1 MNIHYFISGVVHKL
15 KHHLGDFG
23 STGAMCCTGDLL
35 ACAGYDLDNG
45 LAYINCEC
53 KFTTIYTLSQNY
65 YHGFV
70 KQYQYMWNQN
80 VC

>member
-45 LAYINCEC
+45 LAYINCEY
-53 KFTTIYTLSQNY
+53 KLTTKIEHVLYSCLKIIITAL
-65 YHGFV
+65 
-70 KQYQYMWNQN
+70 
-80 VC
+80 